1 LGYVWKYI
9 FSYRLYCLFDSIFKY
24 EKEKMKIL
32 GNEIKPGM
40 IIEHK
45 NDLWSVLKAQ
55 HVKPG
60 KGGAFNQVEL
70 KSVKKG
76 TKLNE
81 RFRSRDSVERAVL
94 DEKKFN
100 FLYEDKNNCHFM
112 DQTNFEQIAINKSL
126 LGEKN
131 KLLKENMEV
140 NVHFYEDQA
149 LSVDLPSSVELT
161 ITNTDATIKGQTA
174 SSSYKPATLE
184 NGISIMVP
192 PFINSG
198 DKIILDTSTLEYIK
212 KIK

>member
-1 LGYVWKYI
+1 
-9 FSYRLYCLFDSIFKY
+9 
-24 EKEKMKIL
+24 MKIL

-45 NDLWSVLKAQ
+45 NDLWSVLKTQ

-81 RFRSRDSVERAVL
+81 RFRSSDTVERAHL
-94 DEKKFN
+94 DDKKFN
-100 FLYEDKNNCHFM
+100 FLYEDENNCHFM
-112 DQTNFEQIAINKSL
+112 DQINFEQIQINKSL
-126 LGEKN
+126 LGEKS

-140 NVHFYEDQA
+140 NVQFYEEQA
-149 LSVDLPSSVELT
+149 LSVDLPSSVELIIET
-161 ITNTDATIKGQTA
+161 TDAAIKGQTA

-184 NGISIMVP
+184 NGINIMVP

-198 DKIILDTSTLEYIK
+198 DKIILDTRNLEYVK
-212 KIK
+212 KVK

>member
-1 LGYVWKYI
+1 
-9 FSYRLYCLFDSIFKY
+9 
-24 EKEKMKIL
+24 MKIL

-81 RFRSRDSVERAVL
+81 RFRSSDTVERAHL
-94 DEKKFN
+94 DDKKFN
-100 FLYEDKNNCHFM
+100 FLYEDENSCHFM
-112 DQTNFEQIAINKSL
+112 DQINFEQIQINKSL
-126 LGEKN
+126 LGEKS

-140 NVHFYEDQA
+140 NVQFYEDQA
-149 LSVDLPSSVELT
+149 LSVDLPSSVELLIET
-161 ITNTDATIKGQTA
+161 TDAAIKGQKA

-184 NGISIMVP
+184 NGINITVP

-198 DKIILDTSTLEYIK
+198 DKIVLDTRNLEYIK
-212 KIK
+212 KVK

>member
-1 LGYVWKYI
+1 
-9 FSYRLYCLFDSIFKY
+9 
-24 EKEKMKIL
+24 MKIL

-45 NDLWSVLKAQ
+45 NDLWSVLKTQ

-81 RFRSRDSVERAVL
+81 RFRSSDTIERAIL
-94 DEKKFN
+94 EDRKFN
-100 FLYEDKNNCHFM
+100 FLYEDDSSCHFM
-112 DQTNFEQIAINKSL
+112 DQTNFEQIKINKSL
-126 LGEKN
+126 LGEKS

-140 NVHFYEDQA
+140 DVQFHDDQA
-149 LSVDLPSSVELT
+149 LAVDLPSSVELK
-161 ITNTDATIKGQTA
+161 IASTDAAIKGQTA

-184 NGISIMVP
+184 NGIKIMVP
-192 PFINSG
+192 PFINID
-198 DKIILDTSTLEYIK
+198 DKIILDTRTLEYIK

>member
-1 LGYVWKYI
+1 
-9 FSYRLYCLFDSIFKY
+9 
-24 EKEKMKIL
+24 MKIL

-40 IIEHK
+40 IIEHR

-76 TKLNE
+76 TKLNA
-81 RFRSRDSVERAVL
+81 RFRSSDSVERAVL

-100 FLYEDKNNCHFM
+100 FLYEDENNCHFM

-131 KLLKENMEV
+131 KLLKENMAV

-161 ITNTDATIKGQTA
+161 VTNTDATIKGQTA

-184 NGISIMVP
+184 NGINIMVP

>member
-1 LGYVWKYI
+1 
-9 FSYRLYCLFDSIFKY
+9 
-24 EKEKMKIL
+24 MKIL
-32 GNEIKPGM
+32 GSEIKPGM

-45 NDLWSVLKAQ
+45 NDLWSVLKAH

-70 KSVKKG
+70 KSIKKE

-81 RFRSRDSVERAVL
+81 RFRSSDSVEKAVL
-94 DEKKFN
+94 DEKKFS
-100 FLYEDKNNCHFM
+100 FLYKDEQNCHFM
-112 DQTNFEQIAINKSL
+112 DQTNFEQITINKSL

-161 ITNTDATIKGQTA
+161 IINTDPTIKRQTA

-184 NGISIMVP
+184 NGINIMVP

-198 DKIILDTSTLEYIK
+198 DKIILDTRTLEYIK

>member
-1 LGYVWKYI
+1 
-9 FSYRLYCLFDSIFKY
+9 
-24 EKEKMKIL
+24 MKIQ

-40 IIEHK
+40 VIEHK
-45 NDLWSVLKAQ
+45 NDLWTVLKVQ

-70 KSVKKG
+70 KSIKKE

-81 RFRSRDSVERAVL
+81 RFRSSDSVERAVL
-94 DEKKFN
+94 DEKKFS
-100 FLYEDKNNCHFM
+100 FLYEDEKSCHFM
-112 DQTNFEQIAINKSL
+112 DQTNFEQIVISKSL

-149 LSVDLPSSVELT
+149 LSVDLPTSVELT
-161 ITNTDATIKGQTA
+161 IESTDATIKSQTA

-184 NGISIMVP
+184 NGINIMVP